1 MPVSKAKSHP
11 GGYVAES
18 KYAKG
23 HRSGQLCPLG
33 CGPSLHTARPCVLL
47 GDYMLRSLRLAALLG
62 SLLMAV
68 AASARDIDAASYGY
82 PLTNP
87 FEATIAT
94 TPPDKRPELPS
105 DDDINQSDY
114 SLNLRPEREFT
125 LPDNFWA
132 VKKLKYRLARQ
143 DREAPL
149 IFIIAGTGAPY
160 SSSINEYLKKLFYQ
174 AGFHVVQ
181 LSSPTS
187 YDFMSAASRFATP
200 GISQEDA
207 EDMYR
212 VMQAVRAQ
220 HPRLPVSDFYLTGY
234 SLGALDAAFVSHL
247 DETRRSFNFK
257 RVLLLN
263 PPVNL
268 YTSINNLDKLVQTQV
283 KGIDRSTTFYELM
296 LEKLTRYFQDKGYID
311 LNDALLYDFQQSRQH
326 LSNEQMAMLIG
337 TSFRFS
343 AADIAFTS
351 DLINRRGLIIPPK
364 FPITEGSSLTPF
376 FKRAL
381 QCDFDC
387 YMTEQVIPMWRAR
400 TDGNSILQLVNQVS
414 LYALEDYLRSSDKI
428 AVMHNADDVIL
439 GPGDIGFLRK
449 VFGERLTLYPH
460 GGHCGNLNYRVNSD
474 AMLEFFRG

>member
-1 MPVSKAKSHP
+1 
-11 GGYVAES
+11 
-18 KYAKG
+18 
-23 HRSGQLCPLG
+23 
-33 CGPSLHTARPCVLL
+33 
-47 GDYMLRSLRLAALLG
+47 MLRSLRLAALLG
-62 SLLMAV
+62 GLFLS
-68 AASARDIDAASYGY
+68 AAATARDIDAASYGY

-94 TPPDKRPELPS
+94 TPPEQRPTLPK
-105 DDDINQSDY
+105 DEDIDQDDY
-114 SLNLRPEREFT
+114 SLNLRPERAFT
-125 LPDNFWA
+125 LPDNFWP

-143 DREAPL
+143 DHEAPL
-149 IFIIAGTGAPY
+149 IFLIAGTGAPY

-174 AGFHVVQ
+174 AGYHVVQ

-187 YDFMSAASRFATP
+187 WDFISAASRFATP

-220 HPRLPVSDFYLTGY
+220 HARLPVSEFYLTGY
-234 SLGALDAAFVSHL
+234 SLGALDAAFVSRL

-268 YTSINNLDKLVQTQV
+268 HTSISNLDKLVQTRV
-283 KGIDRSTTFYELM
+283 KGIDNGTTFYELM
-296 LEKLTRYFQDKGYID
+296 LHKLTLYFRQKGYVD
-311 LNDALLYDFQQSRQH
+311 LNEALLYDFQQSRQH

-343 AADIAFTS
+343 SADIAFTS
-351 DLINRRGLIIPPK
+351 DLINRRGLITPPK
-364 FPITEGSSLTPF
+364 YPISEGSSLTPF

-387 YMTEQVIPMWRAR
+387 YLTEQVIPMWRAR
-400 TDGNSILQLVNQVS
+400 SDGGSLLQLIDQVS
-414 LYALEDYLRSSDKI
+414 LYALEDYLASSPKI

-449 VFGERLTLYPH
+449 VFGDRLTLYPH

>member
-1 MPVSKAKSHP
+1 MPGCKAKSHT
-11 GGYVAES
+11 GSYVADS
-18 KYAKG
+18 KYAKD
-23 HRSGQLCPLG
+23 HRSGQLCPPG

-94 TPPDKRPELPS
+94 TPPDKRPDLPS
-105 DDDINQSDY
+105 DDEINQSDY

-132 VKKLKYRLARQ
+132 VKKLRYRLARQ

-449 VFGERLTLYPH
+449 VFGDRLTLYPH

>member
-1 MPVSKAKSHP
+1 
-11 GGYVAES
+11 
-18 KYAKG
+18 
-23 HRSGQLCPLG
+23 
-33 CGPSLHTARPCVLL
+33 
-47 GDYMLRSLRLAALLG
+47 MLRSLRLAAVLG

-94 TPPDKRPELPS
+94 TPPDQRPMLPS
-105 DDDINQSDY
+105 DDEIDQSDY
-114 SLNLRPEREFT
+114 SLTLRPEREFT

-132 VKKLKYRLARQ
+132 VKKLKYRMAQQ
-143 DREAPL
+143 DHAAPL
-149 IFIIAGTGAPY
+149 IFIIAGTGASY
-160 SSSINEYLKKLFYQ
+160 SSSINEYLKKLYYK

-187 YDFMSAASRFATP
+187 YDFISAASRFATP
-200 GISQEDA
+200 GISQDDA

-212 VMQAVRAQ
+212 VMQSVRAQ
-220 HPRLPVSDFYLTGY
+220 HPRLPVTEFYLTGY

-296 LEKLTRYFQDKGYID
+296 LEKLTRYFQEKGFID
-311 LNDALLYDFQQSRQH
+311 LNEALLYDFQQSRQH

-351 DLINRRGLIIPPK
+351 DLINRRGLITPPK
-364 FPITEGSSLTPF
+364 VKITEGTSLTPY

-400 TDGNSILQLVNQVS
+400 TGGGTILELTNQVS
-414 LYALEDYLRSSDKI
+414 LYALADYLQNSPKI

-449 VFGERLTLYPH
+449 VFGDRLTLYPH
-460 GGHCGNLNYRVNSD
+460 GGHCGNINYRVNSD